1 MKYANIQSLTRKLK
15 GRLEVV
21 EQETSGITGI
31 ATQEIDEAT
40 VEMLVDEVELGDMD
54 TYLQMIYEFPLKLTE
69 PSTINYLKMIAEDIS
84 IAKIIDFKFPRQTDG
99 EANNDGFSQ
108 ITLQRGL
115 DRLQSLF
122 AGTGIFVAGANAG
135 LQAIQN
141 DPNAQQQQ
149 NKNIVL
155 AGEELK
161 AFIGYDFNGDGTSDT
176 DIFKKN
182 LNIEPSF
189 YCADDFNEIVG
200 TNDGNFIENGVQTRR
215 NRYVTPYSNNY
226 RNPDTVSFW

>member
-1 MKYANIQSLTRKLK
+1 MKYANITSLTKKLK
-15 GRLEVV
+15 GRLAVV
-21 EQETSGITGI
+21 NYETSGITGI
-31 ATQEIDEAT
+31 ATNEIEVDT

-54 TYLQMIYEFPLKLTE
+54 TYLQMIYVFPLKLTE
-69 PSTINYLKMIAEDIS
+69 PSTINYLKMIAEDLA

-99 EANNDGFSQ
+99 ESNNDGFSQ

-115 DRLQSLF
+115 DRLQALF
-122 AGTGIFVAGANAG
+122 AGTGIFIAGANAG

-141 DPNAQQQQ
+141 DEDKRQQQ
-149 NKNIVL
+149 NKNIIL
-155 AGEELK
+155 GGEELK
-161 AFIGYDFNGDGTSDT
+161 NYIGYDFNEDGVSDT

-189 YCADDFNEIVG
+189 YCADDFDESVG
-200 TNDGNFIENGVQTRR
+200 GQDSNFIEHNIQMRRTR
-215 NRYVTPYSNNY
+215 YQIYSPNI

>member
-1 MKYANIQSLTRKLK
+1 MKYANLQSLTRKLK

-31 ATQEIDEAT
+31 ATQEIDVET
-40 VEMLVDEVELGDMD
+40 VEMLVDEVELGDID
-54 TYLQMIYEFPLKLTE
+54 TYLQMIYVFPLKLTE
-69 PSTINYLKMIAEDIS
+69 ASTVNYLKMIAEDIAIS
-84 IAKIIDFKFPRQTDG
+84 KIIDFKFPRQTDG

-108 ITLQRGL
+108 VTLQRGL

-141 DPNAQQQQ
+141 DANAQQQQ

-161 AFIGYDFNGDGTSDT
+161 NFIGYDYNNDGTSDT

-189 YCADDFNEIVG
+189 YCADDFNSPVG
-200 TNDGNFIENGVQTRR
+200 TNDSDFIVDGIQTRR
-215 NRYVTPYSNNY
+215 ARYIPPSGNF
-226 RNPDTVSFW
+226 RNQDTISFW